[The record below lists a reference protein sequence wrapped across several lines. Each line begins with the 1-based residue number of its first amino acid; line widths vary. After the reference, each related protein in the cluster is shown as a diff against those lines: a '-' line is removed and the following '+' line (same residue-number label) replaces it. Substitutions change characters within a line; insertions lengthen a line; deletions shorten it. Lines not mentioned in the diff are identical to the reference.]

1 MSEREDTNDAWWHA
15 QESDERWQ
23 RHMKLRAELKG
34 IVDENAAK
42 TKKYAT
48 KAPVHVN
55 DQAE

>member
-23 RHMKLRAELKG
+23 RHMLRAELKG